1 MFNQQLFTNL
11 QGVLFIKWN
20 IQITDN
26 KHQALK

>member
-1 MFNQQLFTNL
+1 MLNQQLFANL
-11 QGVLFIKWN
+11 EGVVFIKWN